1 MGEKTKGRDR
11 EMEMEMEMEMEAGTE
26 GAREGGIEKRVGKET
41 QR

>member
-11 EMEMEMEMEMEAGTE
+11 EMEMEMEMEAGTE